1 MAVNL
6 TNADSALK
14 TYYLD
19 VISEQLNKKINPLF
33 SMIKSSTEN
42 VYGKEVRCF
51 TTYGV
56 NGGFAAGTED
66 GNLPQAEGK
75 GKTTQS

>member
-19 VISEQLNKKINPLF
+19 AVAEQLNYNTNPFLAVIEQSSNDVWGKDVKKAI
-33 SMIKSSTEN
+33 IKGISN
-42 VYGKEVRCF
+42 
-51 TTYGV
+51 GV
-56 NGGFAAGTED
+56 SAGDE
-66 GNLPQAEGK
+66 LA
-75 GKTTQS
+75 